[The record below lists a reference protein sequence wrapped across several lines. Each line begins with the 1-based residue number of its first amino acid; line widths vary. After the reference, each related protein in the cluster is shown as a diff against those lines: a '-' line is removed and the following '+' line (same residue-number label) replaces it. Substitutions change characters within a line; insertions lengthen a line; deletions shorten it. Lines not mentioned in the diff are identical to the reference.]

1 MQDTT
6 GDRGDAAGS
15 TEQQDPAKQSYWQPA
30 AEGTVPAS
38 PVGTTIPTAVG
49 PPSPP
54 PPVTPVD
61 FTFGGSTPLQPATGA
76 KAGNGRHRLLGVV
89 GAVAVLGAGAAVS
102 VSLAAGG
109 TSAANSPGEAV
120 TNLLSSAQH
129 SDVLG
134 MLDSLDPAERDALKS
149 GITSLVGQL
158 QRLDV
163 LSSSTNLSNVSG
175 LYVQFHDVT
184 TRADMLRPDLADVFI
199 TGGTATAQVNAA
211 QLPLGGFTRSVAG
224 DALGPTHQLST
235 TSGISS
241 GQSPIVTVKEGDNWY
256 VSLGYTIAENAR
268 RALGASM
275 PSAGQA
281 VPAVGS
287 SSPEAAV
294 RGFLDSVAA
303 FDVTG
308 MIRATPPEELAAL
321 HQYAPLFVSGA
332 QSALDQAKAHAS
344 VTIDSLDLAA
354 VPQSDGSQLVQI
366 KRLGFT
372 VVVDG
377 RLTVQVAGGCAHITD
392 SSDPTADQTVCPDQS
407 SNFAGLPPD
416 IQQLLQRVRDA
427 HPAEGIVAVQEGGQW
442 YVDPVRTVFTDVDD
456 LLATLG
462 PNDLTA
468 IRNAIGQFSLGLP
481 SSG

>member
-1 MQDTT
+1 VTDP
-6 GDRGDAAGS
+6 GRDRRNS
-15 TEQQDPAKQSYWQPA
+15 S
-30 AEGTVPAS
+30 
-38 PVGTTIPTAVG
+38 
-49 PPSPP
+49 
-54 PPVTPVD
+54 
-61 FTFGGSTPLQPATGA
+61 
-76 KAGNGRHRLLGVV
+76 GRHRLLGVF

-109 TSAANSPGEAV
+109 TSSAGSPAEAV
-120 TNLLSSAQH
+120 TNLLSAAQH

-134 MLDSLDPAERDALKS
+134 MLDSLEPAERDALKS
-149 GITSLVGQL
+149 GVTSLVGQL

-163 LSSSTNLSNVSG
+163 LSSSTNLSKVSG

-184 TRADMLRPDLADVFI
+184 TRTDMVRPGVADVFI
-199 TGGTATAQVNAA
+199 TGGTATAQVDPV

-235 TSGISS
+235 TSGIST
-241 GQSPIVTVKEGDNWY
+241 GQSPIVTVKVGDNWY

-275 PSAGQA
+275 PSASQA

-287 SSPEAAV
+287 PSAEDAV
-294 RGFLDSVAA
+294 RGFLGSVAA
-303 FDVTG
+303 FDLTG

-321 HQYAPLFVSGA
+321 HEYAPLFLSSA
-332 QSALDQAKAHAS
+332 QSALDGAKSHAA
-344 VTIDSLDLAA
+344 VTINSLDLATVA
-354 VPQSDGSQLVQI
+354 QPDGAQLVQI
-366 KRLGFT
+366 KQLAFT

-377 RLTVQVAGGCAHITD
+377 HLTVQVSGGCAHVTD
-392 SSDPTADQTVCPDQS
+392 SMDPTVDQTVCPDQS
-407 SNFAGLPPD
+407 SDISGLPPE
-416 IQQLLQRVRDA
+416 IQQLLQRVRDG
-427 HPAEGIVAVQEGGQW
+427 HPAVGIVAVQEGGLW

-456 LLATLG
+456 LLATFSPG
-462 PNDLTA
+462 DLQT